1 MLIYG
6 LKNGS
11 IGAIELTKDEGIVLW
26 EYDVMDS
33 KSAVAHIKCENFVD
47 QNIILARDSGEIEV
61 YSYSESSEAELV
73 FETKEAHEAITGI
86 AVGNITSPAKKE
98 IIYSCYSGVI
108 KSICHRSNAKTIG
121 LATEFA

>member
-1 MLIYG
+1 MQASKTSRGCPMLIYG

-47 QNIILARDSGEIEV
+47 
-61 YSYSESSEAELV
+61 
-73 FETKEAHEAITGI
+73 
-86 AVGNITSPAKKE
+86 
-98 IIYSCYSGVI
+98 
-108 KSICHRSNAKTIG
+108 
-121 LATEFA
+121 

>member
-47 QNIILARDSGEIEV
+47 
-61 YSYSESSEAELV
+61 
-73 FETKEAHEAITGI
+73 
-86 AVGNITSPAKKE
+86 
-98 IIYSCYSGVI
+98 
-108 KSICHRSNAKTIG
+108 
-121 LATEFA
+121 